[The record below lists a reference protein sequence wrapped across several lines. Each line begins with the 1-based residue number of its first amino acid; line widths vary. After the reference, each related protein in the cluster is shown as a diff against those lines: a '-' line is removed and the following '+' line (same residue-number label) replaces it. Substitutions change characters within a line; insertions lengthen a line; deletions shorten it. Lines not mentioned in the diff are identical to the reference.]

1 MAEQNMTPDTEEI
14 LEQQPQAAE
23 EAPAAEGDKKKSKK
37 KDSSKAR
44 IAELEAEVASFGE
57 KVAELNDRLLR
68 TAAEFDNY
76 RRRTENEKR
85 AANGNG
91 VASAVERILP
101 ALDTL
106 EIAAAAESTD
116 ENYKKG
122 VLMTLGIFRSNLES
136 MGVKEIE
143 AEGRSFDPNFHSA
156 VAQEASELESGTIT
170 KVMQKGYMLG
180 DRVIRPSMV
189 VVAE

>member
-1 MAEQNMTPDTEEI
+1 MKQVARQFSAYFGFFNRFPAQLFPD
-14 LEQQPQAAE
+14 
-23 EAPAAEGDKKKSKK
+23 
-37 KDSSKAR
+37 R
-44 IAELEAEVASFGE
+44 IAVYPQ
-57 KVAELNDRLLR
+57 D
-68 TAAEFDNY
+68 

-106 EIAAAAESTD
+106 EIAAAAESAD

-143 AEGRSFDPNFHSA
+143 AEGKLFDPNFHSA